1 MVKGYINEKK
11 QKQIEKGRGITHY
24 TWKVSSELK
33 ETAMTRLIEDWHGK
47 LQILTIC
54 QPC

>member
-1 MVKGYINEKK
+1 MKGYINEKK
-11 QKQIEKGRGITHY
+11 QKQIEKGWGITHY

-33 ETAMTRLIEDWHGK
+33 ETAMTRLIEDRHGK